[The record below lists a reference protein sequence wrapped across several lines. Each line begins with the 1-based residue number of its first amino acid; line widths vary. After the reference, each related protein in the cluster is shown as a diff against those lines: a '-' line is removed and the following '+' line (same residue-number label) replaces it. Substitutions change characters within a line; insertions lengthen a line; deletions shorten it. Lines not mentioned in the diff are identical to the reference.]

1 MTDERTKNGPINEGT
16 TNEGAALWQKA
27 RKSWSAAESGDSPDS
42 TEFPEPD
49 PMLLAAYLDGRL
61 DGPEAEALEARLTAE
76 PALLDQLLDL
86 RQALAEAPE
95 ALPAPASMVARAKAL
110 RASSQ
115 SKSGAERKTAAPPWY
130 GAFTGWLRPAVP
142 AFAVLTVVLAC
153 AGAFEL
159 GRYQSE
165 RILLQE
171 ASAAAEE
178 RYGDPLSLDDFI

>member
-1 MTDERTKNGPINEGT
+1 MTDERTKNGAIEEGA

-27 RKSWSAAESGDSPDS
+27 RESWSAADSGDVPGA
-42 TEFPEPD
+42 TELPEPD

-61 DGPEAEALEARLTAE
+61 EGPEAEALEARLMAE

-86 RQALAEAPE
+86 REALAEGPETSLE
-95 ALPAPASMVARAKAL
+95 ALPASMVARAKAL
-110 RASSQ
+110 RASP
-115 SKSGAERKTAAPPWY
+115 EREDTAPPWY
-130 GAFTGWLRPAVP
+130 GVFAGWLRPAVP

-171 ASAAAEE
+171 ASVQADE
-178 RYGDPLSLDDFI
+178 RGPGPLTFDDFI